1 MIDNILLL
9 LRGSI
14 HGKPVGDLLAKC
26 HPLGQF
32 EAMAAV
38 AACESPEELYTQI
51 LIDSSL
57 CRASLVLCEQ
67 GRVIPCRSARY
78 CLLHYNAVYQKL
90 FGYSYRE
97 SVTILQH
104 SLKRFTWEELVE
116 DRKGSFIERCRHC
129 SIHSLVG
136 TCVRINH

>member
-57 CRASLVLCEQ
+57 CPVGEKAVL
-67 GRVIPCRSARY
+67 PPP
-78 CLLHYNAVYQKL
+78 
-90 FGYSYRE
+90 
-97 SVTILQH
+97 VT
-104 SLKRFTWEELVE
+104 T
-116 DRKGSFIERCRHC
+116 
-129 SIHSLVG
+129 
-136 TCVRINH
+136 TN